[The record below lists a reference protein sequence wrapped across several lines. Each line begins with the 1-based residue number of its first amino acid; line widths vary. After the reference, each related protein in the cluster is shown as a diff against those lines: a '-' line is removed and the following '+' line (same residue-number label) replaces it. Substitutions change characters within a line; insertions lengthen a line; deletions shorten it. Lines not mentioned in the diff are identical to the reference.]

1 MPAPLFSTLSHSI
14 RNRNGPRTS
23 RSDHAWAATTSV
35 PRSEASS
42 NAADTAHTV
51 LRTVDADDHRTR
63 DHRAADRTESLP
75 AEPVVPGPGPD
86 HDHRRRLRSVHQFE
100 RRRIGA
106 QVGLDVELILGH
118 RAARVFGGIE
128 EHVASLGSLLLEES
142 GGHADRDTER
152 VADRHDGD
160 QRQREPA
167 PFRLASCPDH
177 GLQGRSRSVHSG
189 DDGVVCCYHDH
200 LGACPS
206 CGHGRFGP
214 CFSGILRFRDP
225 ASTRSDR
232 SVAQEST
239 VPTCP
244 QEVTEDPH
252 VPCTPLLTLETASGA
267 ITHCR
272 KAPPCPS

>member
-23 RSDHAWAATTSV
+23 RSDHAWAATMSV

-63 DHRAADRTESLP
+63 DHRSADRTESLP
-75 AEPVVPGPGPD
+75 AEPVVPGPD
-86 HDHRRRLRSVHQFE
+86 HDHRRRLRWVHQFE

-106 QVGLDVELILGH
+106 QRVSMSSSSSGTARRAYSAASRSMSRPSDPSCSKNPAGMPIGTPNVLRTDTMVTSDNGSRH
-118 RAARVFGGIE
+118 RSASRAAQTTACRDALDPSTPATMGWCAVITITSVPVRAAGTA
-128 EHVASLGSLLLEES
+128 VS
-142 GGHADRDTER
+142 G
-152 VADRHDGD
+152 
-160 QRQREPA
+160 PA
-167 PFRLASCPDH
+167 
-177 GLQGRSRSVHSG
+177 
-189 DDGVVCCYHDH
+189 
-200 LGACPS
+200 
-206 CGHGRFGP
+206 
-214 CFSGILRFRDP
+214 FSGILRFRDP